1 MSEFRFEAEIVL
13 DDGHPAEL
21 VRERVYGAVR
31 VSAEWPERL
40 AQPETRVALTVG
52 GELEPRDAPAYVELF
67 FHDVFL
73 LLNLSTPGSFS
84 GTISIAG
91 GELRV
96 RELTFS
102 ARVFEYAS
110 GLQRLPLEQVA
121 AWYDSLQ
128 IGTQQVATSAEA
140 AALFQLLHLA
150 RGEEDEEQSILRL
163 ANAAEALHVE
173 RASARLLDLRHLI
186 AQRRAPVLHPMHD
199 DALDPRIEDS
209 LQEWTETADTAAS
222 LVITELQKRIRSS
235 TT

>member
-1 MSEFRFEAEIVL
+1 MNEYRFEAEISRGERVL
-13 DDGHPAEL
+13 VNVVHG
-21 VRERVYGAVR
+21 RVYGHVR
-31 VSAEWPERL
+31 VDAHWPGDLET
-40 AQPETRVALTVG
+40 PELRVTVLVRG
-52 GELEPRDAPAYVELF
+52 DVDRRNAPAYVELF

-102 ARVFEYAS
+102 ARTFEYAS
-110 GLQRLPLEQVA
+110 GLATLPLEQVV

-140 AALFQLLHLA
+140 AALFQLLHLS

-222 LVITELQKRIRSS
+222 LVITELQKRIRNHS
-235 TT
+235 

>member
-1 MSEFRFEAEIVL
+1 MNQYRFEAEIARGEQVPVNVVH
-13 DDGHPAEL
+13 G
-21 VRERVYGAVR
+21 RVYGNVR
-31 VSAEWPERL
+31 VDAQWPGDLET
-40 AQPETRVALTVG
+40 PELRVTVTVFG
-52 GELEPRDAPAYVELF
+52 DVDRRNAPAYVELF

-110 GLQRLPLEQVA
+110 GLQSLPLEQVA
-121 AWYDSLQ
+121 AWYDSLN

-140 AALFQLLHLA
+140 AALFQLLHLS
-150 RGEEDEEQSILRL
+150 RGDEDEEQSILRL

-222 LVITELQKRIRSS
+222 LVITELQKRIRNHS
-235 TT
+235 